1 MFENLAAR
9 LTRTIE
15 SLRGRGRITEDNIA
29 DALREVRVALLEADV
44 ALPVIK
50 SFIDAVKAK
59 ADGDAYATVKN
70 ATANAEAL
78 RVQASAITS
87 SPQILELKRIEV
99 EMTKAQNWKGELP
112 SAVYAGAPIP
122 FFNVAGGH

>member
-1 MFENLAAR
+1 MNKL
-9 LTRTIE
+9 LTVE
-15 SLRGRGRITEDNIA
+15 AEQKQKGGDCRGGSE
-29 DALREVRVALLEADV
+29 
-44 ALPVIK
+44 LPSK
-50 SFIDAVKAK
+50 RR

-78 RVQASAITS
+78 RVQATAITAN
-87 SPQILELKRIEV
+87 PAKFWELKRIEV
-99 EMTKAQNWKGELP
+99 EMAKAQNWKGVRQP